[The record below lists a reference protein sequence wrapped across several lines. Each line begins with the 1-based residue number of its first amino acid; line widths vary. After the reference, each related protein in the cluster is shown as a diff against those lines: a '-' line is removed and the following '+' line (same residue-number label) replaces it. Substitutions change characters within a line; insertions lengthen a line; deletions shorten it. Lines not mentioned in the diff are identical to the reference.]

1 MTDDSIYRQLRRE
14 IDERMPVG
22 MPVSEDQS
30 EINLLKQLFTPEEAA
45 VAVHL
50 SALPEPLEKI
60 YKRAKTT
67 VSLSRE
73 EIERLLDG
81 MVRKGLI
88 LGGRVFPGAKHYSL
102 AQFAIG
108 MYEFQID
115 RQTREMAEPAEKYFY
130 NTFYREFFQK
140 DRPRQMRTIPVGVS
154 ITPELHVSTYD
165 DIREIARKVRE
176 PIIVTDCVCKQ
187 TKDIL
192 KEPCRLSDIRNNCML
207 FGKVAEFTLERGVP
221 SARKVSREELFSLL
235 ERFEQVGFVLQP
247 ENTQNPSFICACCGC
262 CCNVL
267 KGFKLFPRPADY
279 FQSNNQAAVDISSCT
294 GCEACV
300 TCCQMEAISIDPAEK
315 AVVNLDR
322 CIGCGN
328 CVAKCPIEAI
338 KLVPKEKPLI
348 PPRSQKALYQEIALK
363 KFGVLG
369 ILKMAARATMGRKV

>member
-1 MTDDSIYRQLRRE
+1 
-14 IDERMPVG
+14 
-22 MPVSEDQS
+22 
-30 EINLLKQLFTPEEAA
+30 
-45 VAVHL
+45 
-50 SALPEPLEKI
+50 
-60 YKRAKTT
+60 
-67 VSLSRE
+67 
-73 EIERLLDG
+73 LLDG
-81 MVRKGLI
+81 MVKKGLI
-88 LGGRVFPGAKHYSL
+88 LGGKVFPKAKHYSL
-102 AQFAIG
+102 AQLAIG

-115 RQTREMAEPAEKYFY
+115 RQTREMVEPADKYFY
-130 NTFYREFFQK
+130 STFCREFFQK

-165 DIREIARKVRE
+165 DIREIASKVRE
-176 PIIVTDCVCKQ
+176 PIIVMDCVCKQ

-192 KEPCRLSDIRNNCML
+192 KEPCRLSEIRNNCML
-207 FGKVAEFTLERGVP
+207 FGKVAEFTLEREVP
-221 SARKVSREELFSLL
+221 SARKISREELFSLL
-235 ERFEQVGFVLQP
+235 ERFEKVGFVLQP

-267 KGFKLFPRPADY
+267 NGFKLFPRPADY
-279 FQSNNQAAVDISSCT
+279 FQSNNQATVDISSCT

-348 PPRSQKALYQEIALK
+348 PPRSQKVLYQEIALK

>member
-1 MTDDSIYRQLRRE
+1 MKDDSIYWQLRKE

-22 MPVSEDQS
+22 LPVSEDHS
-30 EINLLKQLFTPEEAA
+30 EISLLKQLFTPEEAA

-60 YKRAKTT
+60 YKRVKKTLR
-67 VSLSRE
+67 LSRDTT
-73 EIERLLDG
+73 ERLLDG
-81 MVRKGLI
+81 MVKKGLI
-88 LGGRVFPGAKHYSL
+88 LGGKVFPKAKHYSL

-108 MYEFQID
+108 MYEFQVD
-115 RQTREMAEPAEKYFY
+115 RQTREMVEPAEKYFSS
-130 NTFYREFFQK
+130 TFYREFSQK

-165 DIREIARKVRE
+165 DIREIARNVRE
-176 PIIVTDCVCKQ
+176 PIIVIDCVCKQ

-207 FGKVAEFTLERGVP
+207 FGKAAEFTLEKEVP
-221 SARKVSREELFSLL
+221 SARKISREELLSLL
-235 ERFEQVGFVLQP
+235 EGFEKVGFILQP

-267 KGFKLFPRPADY
+267 NGFKLFPRPADY
-279 FQSNNQAAVDISSCT
+279 FQSNCQAVVDVSSCT

-300 TCCQMEAISIDPAEK
+300 TCCQMEAISINPTEK

-338 KLVPKEKPLI
+338 RLVPKEKKLV
-348 PPRSQKALYQEIALK
+348 PPRSQKALYQEIAMR
-363 KFGVLG
+363 KFGPLG
-369 ILKMAARATMGRKV
+369 MLKMAARAVTGRKV

>member
-1 MTDDSIYRQLRRE
+1 MTNDSIYWQLRKE

-22 MPVSEDQS
+22 MPISEDHS
-30 EINLLKQLFTPEEAA
+30 EITLLKQLFTPEEAA

-50 SALPEPLEKI
+50 SVLPEPLEKI
-60 YKRAKTT
+60 YKRAKKT
-67 VSLSRE
+67 LSHSQE

-81 MVRKGLI
+81 MVKKGLI
-88 LGGRVFPGAKHYSL
+88 LGGKVFPKAKHYSL
-102 AQFAIG
+102 AQLAIG

-115 RQTREMAEPAEKYFY
+115 RQTREMVEPAEKYF
-130 NTFYREFFQK
+130 NSTFYHEFFQN

-154 ITPELHVSTYD
+154 ITPELNVGTYD

-176 PIIVTDCVCKQ
+176 PIIVIDCVCKQ

-207 FGKVAEFTLERGVP
+207 FGKAAEFTLEREVP
-221 SARKVSREELFSLL
+221 SARKISREELFSLL
-235 ERFEQVGFVLQP
+235 ERFEKVGFVLQP

-267 KGFKLFPRPADY
+267 NGFKLFPRPADY
-279 FQSNNQAAVDISSCT
+279 FQSNNQATVDVSSCT
-294 GCEACV
+294 GCEACAA
-300 TCCQMEAISIDPAEK
+300 CCQMEAISIDPAEK

-348 PPRSQKALYQEIALK
+348 PPRSQMALYQEIAMK
-363 KFGVLG
+363 KFGVIG